1 MVVMMGDPLQASNA
15 WAMGNLGL
23 STVLRDG
30 GDVDSY
36 DVEDLGEPLAA
47 DPWWIRLPGRAIRW
61 SLAAAVFLAYVNHW
75 PGGH

>member
-1 MVVMMGDPLQASNA
+1 MMGDPMQASNA

-23 STVLRDG
+23 STALRDNAA
-30 GDVDSY
+30 DVDSY

-47 DPWWIRLPGRAIRW
+47 DPWWIRLRGKAIRW
-61 SLAAAVFLAYVNHW
+61 SLVAAVFLAYANHW